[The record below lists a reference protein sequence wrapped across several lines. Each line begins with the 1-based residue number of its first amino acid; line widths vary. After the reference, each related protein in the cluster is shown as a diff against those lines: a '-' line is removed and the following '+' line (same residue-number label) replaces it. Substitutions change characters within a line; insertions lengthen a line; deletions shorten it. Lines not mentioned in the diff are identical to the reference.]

1 MTPEDR
7 EVTNGE
13 PKTAYWRANIRLI
26 AILLTIWA
34 LVSYVAAI
42 LLAEPLAGITFFN
55 IPLSFWFGH
64 QGSMLTFVVLIFV
77 YAFYMDRVDRAHDV
91 HE

>member
-1 MTPEDR
+1 MSTEER
-7 EVTNGE
+7 EITNGE
-13 PKTAYWRANIRLI
+13 PKTAYWRANVRLI

-42 LLAEPLAGITFFN
+42 LLAEPLQNITFFQV
-55 IPLSFWFGH
+55 PLSYWFGH
-64 QGSMLTFVVLIFV
+64 QGSMLTFVVLIWV
-77 YAFYMDRVDRAHDV
+77 YAFYMDRVDRKHDV

>member
-1 MTPEDR
+1 MSTEER
-7 EVTNGE
+7 EITNGE

-42 LLAEPLAGITFFN
+42 LLAEPLQNITFFQV
-55 IPLSFWFGH
+55 PLSYWFGH
-64 QGSMLTFVVLIFV
+64 QGSMLTFVVLIWV
-77 YAFYMDRVDRAHDV
+77 YAFYMDRVDRKHDV